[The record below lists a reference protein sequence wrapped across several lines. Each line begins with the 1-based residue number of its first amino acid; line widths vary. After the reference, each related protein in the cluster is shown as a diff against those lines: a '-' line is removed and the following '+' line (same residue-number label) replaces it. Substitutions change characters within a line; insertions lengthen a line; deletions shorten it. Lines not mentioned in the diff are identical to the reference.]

1 MKEITLQATIENISK
16 VTDFVDVFLDEYQCP
31 FKSKMQ
37 IDIAIDELFGNI
49 AHYAY
54 GDQTGEVTVC
64 VEWNEAESSVTISFI
79 DQGIPFNPLETEE
92 PDITLSVEERKIG
105 GLGIHM
111 VKKNMDEIEYQ
122 YAEGQNRLKIS
133 KKIS

>member
-1 MKEITLQATIENISK
+1 MKKITLEATIENIGK
-16 VTDFVDVFLDEYQCP
+16 VTDFVDDFLEEYQCP

-49 AHYAY
+49 ANYTY
-54 GDQTGEVTVC
+54 GDQTGEATVC
-64 VEWNEAESSVTISFI
+64 VEWNESNSFITISFI

-105 GLGIHM
+105 GLGIHL

-122 YAEGQNRLKIS
+122 YVDGKNRLKIS

>member
-16 VTDFVDVFLDEYQCP
+16 VTDFVDAFLDEYQCP

-54 GDQTGEVTVC
+54 GNQIGEATVC
-64 VEWNEAESSVTISFI
+64 VEWNEEKSSVTISFI

-122 YAEGQNRLKIS
+122 YVDGQNRLKIS

>member
-16 VTDFVDVFLDEYQCP
+16 VTDFVDAFLDEYKCP
-31 FKSKMQ
+31 FKIKMQ

-49 AHYAY
+49 ANYAY
-54 GDQTGEVTVC
+54 GDQTGEATVC
-64 VEWNEAESSVTISFI
+64 VEWNEAKSSVTILFI

>member
-1 MKEITLQATIENISK
+1 MKKITLEATIENISK
-16 VTDFVDVFLDEYQCP
+16 VTDFVDAFLDEHQCP

-54 GDQTGEVTVC
+54 GDQIGEVTVC
-64 VEWNEAESSVTISFI
+64 VEWNEAKSSVAISFI
-79 DQGIPFNPLETEE
+79 DQGIPFNPLEKEE

-122 YAEGQNRLKIS
+122 YLEGQNRLKIK
-133 KKIS
+133 KKI

>member
-1 MKEITLQATIENISK
+1 MKKITLEATIENIGK
-16 VTDFVDVFLDEYQCP
+16 VTDFVDDFLEEYQCP

-49 AHYAY
+49 ANYAY
-54 GDQTGEVTVC
+54 GDQTGEATVC
-64 VEWNEAESSVTISFI
+64 VEWNESNSFITISFI

-105 GLGIHM
+105 GLGIHL

-122 YAEGQNRLKIS
+122 YVDGKNQLKIS